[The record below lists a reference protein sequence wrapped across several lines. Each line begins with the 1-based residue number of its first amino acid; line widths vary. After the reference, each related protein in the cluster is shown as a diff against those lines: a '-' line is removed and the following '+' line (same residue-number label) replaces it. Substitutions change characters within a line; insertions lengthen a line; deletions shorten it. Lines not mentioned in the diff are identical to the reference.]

1 MNQLYPLKFRPII
14 KEKIWGGSKLK
25 NLLHKKEATEK
36 SGESWEISGV
46 EGDISEVA
54 NGFLAGNS
62 LDELIDVYMGDLVG
76 QRVFEEFGNQFPLLI
91 KYIDASDDLSIQVHP
106 DDALA
111 TERHQS
117 FGKTEMWYVVQADSD
132 ARMLVGFNQAVDKTI
147 YLDKLQN
154 NQVLDIMNR
163 DSVQLGDVYFI
174 PAGRIHAIGKGC
186 LVAEIQQTSDITYRI
201 YDFDRRDE
209 NGIARELHTAQ
220 ALDAIDFSFSKEY
233 KTPYKKK
240 SNTATE
246 LVDCTYFHT
255 NLLQLNDALER
266 DMNEIDSFVIYLC
279 VSGKAEI
286 VTDNKVHTPLEIGET
301 VMVPAETGHYY
312 IYASPAAELLEVY
325 IGNLAE

>member
-1 MNQLYPLKFRPII
+1 MNELYPLRFRPII
-14 KEKIWGGSKLK
+14 KDKIWGGSKLK

-106 DDALA
+106 NDALA
-111 TERHQS
+111 AERHQS

-209 NGIARELHTAQ
+209 KGIARELHTAQ

-246 LVDCTYFHT
+246 LVDCTYFQT

-266 DMNEIDSFVIYLC
+266 DMHEIDSFVIYLC

-286 VTDNKVHTPLEIGET
+286 VTDNKVRTPIEKGET
-301 VMVPAETGHYY
+301 VMVPAEIGHYY

-325 IGNLAE
+325 IGNPGE

>member
-46 EGDISEVA
+46 EGDVSEVA

-91 KYIDASDDLSIQVHP
+91 KFIDASDDLSIQVHP
-106 DDALA
+106 NDALA
-111 TERHQS
+111 AERHQS
-117 FGKTEMWYVVQADSD
+117 FGKTEMWYLVQADAD

-154 NQVLDIMNR
+154 NQVLDIMNL
-163 DSVQLGDVYFI
+163 DSVQPGDVYFI

-209 NGIARELHTAQ
+209 KGNARELHTEQ
-220 ALDAIDFSFSKEY
+220 AIDAIDFSFSKEY

-240 SNTATE
+240 SNTAAN
-246 LVDCTYFHT
+246 LVDCAYFQT

-266 DMNEIDSFVIYLC
+266 DMNHIDSFVIYLC

-286 VTDNKVHTPLEIGET
+286 VTDNKVSTPIDIGET
-301 VMVPAETGHYY
+301 VMVPAEISHYY

-325 IGNLAE
+325 IGNPQE